1 MTGILKEVCSL
12 PTAPFLEDRV
22 VGYVKKFVAQ
32 RKKLRVSKDEHGNLL
47 VSLPGR
53 SKAVA
58 RWVFTAHMD
67 HPGLVSG
74 KMIDERTVECE
85 LRGWVLAELMKGA
98 KVRFFAGER
107 EIRGEIVEVMA
118 DEAEG
123 RGARG
128 KVVSVRVAK
137 KVPGNCP
144 GMVDVGRGRI
154 KN

>member
-1 MTGILKEVCSL
+1 MTEILRETCSI

-22 VGYVKKFVAQ
+22 VEYVKKFVAQ
-32 RKKLRVSKDEHGNLL
+32 RKKLRLFRDEHGNLL

-67 HPGLVSG
+67 HPGLISG
-74 KMIDERTVECE
+74 KMIDEKTVECE

-118 DEAEG
+118 EEGEG

-128 KVVSVRVAK
+128 KVVLVLVNKA
-137 KVPGNCP
+137 VPENCA
-144 GMVDVGRGRI
+144 GMFDVG
-154 KN
+154 